1 MRRALVLLAVLVS
14 GAVSILIAAPVAQDS
29 GPPMDLE
36 RLEDNLYVLHGGCSC
51 GNSTFYITDAGV
63 VMVDTKV
70 AGQGRAIL
78 DQLRSVTDQPL
89 VMIINTHTHF
99 DHTGSNAEFGAVDR
113 IVTHANARES
123 LMKAT
128 CTPATNC
135 DAFKG
140 DDAQYLPNVTFD
152 DQRSLTVGSDR
163 IDLYHFGAGHTDG
176 DAWIVFPAVRAAL
189 TGDMFSH
196 KGVPFVDTANGGS
209 ALTFGDTLATATA
222 ELDVDTVISG
232 HFDAYPF
239 DDLVR
244 YTEFHRHLKAHALA
258 GMEAGRPAEEVADA
272 YEPPAGLSDFSAAG
286 PLLRS
291 FVELIYDESRTRE

>member
-70 AGQGRAIL
+70 AGQGQAIL

-140 DDAQYLPNVTFD
+140 ANAQYLPNVTFD
-152 DQRSLTVGSDR
+152 DRRSLTVGSDR
-163 IDLYHFGAGHTDG
+163 IDLYHFGAGHADG

-209 ALTFGDTLATATA
+209 ALAFGDTLATATA

-232 HFDAYPF
+232 HFDA
-239 DDLVR
+239 
-244 YTEFHRHLKAHALA
+244 
-258 GMEAGRPAEEVADA
+258 
-272 YEPPAGLSDFSAAG
+272 
-286 PLLRS
+286 
-291 FVELIYDESRTRE
+291 

>member
-14 GAVSILIAAPVAQDS
+14 GALSIVIAAPVAQS
-29 GPPMDLE
+29 TEPPMDLE

-63 VMVDTKV
+63 VMIDTKV
-70 AGQGRAIL
+70 AGQGQAIL

-89 VMIINTHTHF
+89 AMIINTHTHF

-140 DDAQYLPNVTFD
+140 DNAQYLPNVTFD
-152 DQRSLTVGSDR
+152 DRRTLTVGSDR

-176 DAWIVFPAVRAAL
+176 DAWIVLPGVRVAL

-196 KGVPFVDTANGGS
+196 KGVPFVDTSNGGS
-209 ALTFGDTLATATA
+209 ALRFGDTLANAA
-222 ELDVDTVISG
+222 VELDVDTVISG

-239 DDLVR
+239 HDLVR
-244 YTEFHRHLKAHALA
+244 YAEFHRHLKEYALA
-258 GMEAGRPAEEVADA
+258 GMEAGRSTEEVADA
-272 YEPPAGLSDFSAAG
+272 YEPPADLSDFAAAG

-291 FVELIYDESRTRE
+291 FVQLIYDESGTQ